1 MFNWCFDA
9 FIWRL
14 FPMTLSGQG
23 QLVNENGP
31 CPNAKWQASRNF
43 PWHYLIPTG
52 DLKVQ
57 SARVGINRFDRYQ
70 INKSWQDVFWCFMEP
85 TVYTLS
91 SYPWRHGTAAK
102 LPRCLATMAGLL
114 ATIELCL
121 GPCDAWIKE
130 RNLEEVN
137 TSKLVAMNIATA
149 SLFFFFRGE
158 ILGEGKGLK
167 HWGSWVEW
175 SGWVRFGK
183 CQVHDQ
189 ANKRPFTSKMVRDS
203 PFSFVKGGNFT
214 SVHLRLLLGSWGN
227 RCRYGVPLPTTLGLR
242 HTRWVWKNG
251 LIYGSDGLI
260 QGHAPVIII

>member
-1 MFNWCFDA
+1 MLLALQAGAIIAGHSVQFCEERCEVFWSDDSLGIEWCPMDGNHFSCFLGSVINNWEHLNFETNSMFNWCFDA

-23 QLVNENGP
+23 QLVNENDP
-31 CPNAKWQASRNF
+31 CQNAKWQASRNF

-70 INKSWQDVFWCFMEP
+70 MNKSWQDVFWCFMEP

-149 SLFFFFRGE
+149 SLFFFG
-158 ILGEGKGLK
+158 
-167 HWGSWVEW
+167 
-175 SGWVRFGK
+175 
-183 CQVHDQ
+183 
-189 ANKRPFTSKMVRDS
+189 
-203 PFSFVKGGNFT
+203 GGNFGRGKRAQT
-214 SVHLRLLLGSWGN
+214 LRKLGGVEWLGQVWKVSGSWPSQQA
-227 RCRYGVPLPTTLGLR
+227 PLHL
-242 HTRWVWKNG
+242 
-251 LIYGSDGLI
+251 
-260 QGHAPVIII
+260 